1 MKVLIVRTYPDILNL
16 NTYNVQEI
24 GLAKAL
30 TCKGISCGVILYAG
44 RDRDREEEYEF
55 ERNGRSYSFP
65 IYHLRG
71 FSIFKNGFMPSVFRI
86 MTQYDVI
93 QVHEYD
99 QIFSWMLYSG
109 LKLPAVIY
117 HGPYYHEYARG
128 YNLKCRIF
136 DTFFLPRRKYE
147 HVVALTKSELA
158 AEFLKSK
165 GFTNVQAVGVGIDR
179 DQFIPQKG
187 EVITCRLPEDKDG
200 FRLLYVGKIEERRNI
215 CFLIELFEFL
225 QKRRKDIHLVIVG
238 DGEEGYRKVF
248 LDRIRPLIE
257 TGKIIYFQKATQK
270 ELAMIYQRTD
280 MFVFTSNYE
289 IFGMVL
295 LEAMYFG
302 LPVISS
308 MNGGASTLIG
318 NGKNGYMMEQFDVS
332 SWAENILEV
341 VKDDE
346 LRSRLGKNAKNTIE
360 KRFLWDRLAD
370 QFIQAYKDAER
381 EFRRYHQEKT
391 LKES

>member
-1 MKVLIVRTYPDILNL
+1 
-16 NTYNVQEI
+16 
-24 GLAKAL
+24 
-30 TCKGISCGVILYAG
+30 
-44 RDRDREEEYEF
+44 
-55 ERNGRSYSFP
+55 
-65 IYHLRG
+65 
-71 FSIFKNGFMPSVFRI
+71 
-86 MTQYDVI
+86 
-93 QVHEYD
+93 
-99 QIFSWMLYSG
+99 
-109 LKLPAVIY
+109 
-117 HGPYYHEYARG
+117 
-128 YNLKCRIF
+128 
-136 DTFFLPRRKYE
+136 
-147 HVVALTKSELA
+147 
-158 AEFLKSK
+158 
-165 GFTNVQAVGVGIDR
+165 
-179 DQFIPQKG
+179 
-187 EVITCRLPEDKDG
+187 
-200 FRLLYVGKIEERRNI
+200 
-215 CFLIELFEFL
+215 
-225 QKRRKDIHLVIVG
+225 
-238 DGEEGYRKVF
+238 
-248 LDRIRPLIE
+248 
-257 TGKIIYFQKATQK
+257 
-270 ELAMIYQRTD
+270 MIYQRTD